1 MSGGPIKFLL
11 VDDVEENLTALDA
24 LLRRDG
30 LELIKARSAAQ
41 ALEVLLVHEVA
52 LAILDVQMPEMN
64 GFELAE
70 LMRGTA
76 RTKTV
81 PIIFVTA
88 GARDPQR
95 VFKGYESGAVDFLFK
110 PIEPHI
116 LKSKAEVFFELHRQQ
131 RELANALRFNE
142 MFMGILGHDLR
153 NPLSAMTSG
162 AQLLGRQLADEGQQR
177 TLRRMLTAAQRMSGM
192 IDQLL
197 DLTRARMAG
206 GVGFVRSRQPVDV
219 AQLVRQAID
228 ELRVAHPSR
237 PIVMTASGDGRTT
250 GDADRLL
257 QVFSNLI
264 ANAITHGTAACP
276 IVVTVEGGD
285 DDIAVAVHNGG
296 AIPADVLPTIFDP
309 FRGRGVRASSGLG
322 LGLYIA
328 RQIATAHG
336 GNVTGQSGEAG
347 TTFTVTIPRRE
358 AMATADVAREAGSPE
373 ARADSATAGAKARIL
388 IVEDDSDVREV
399 LLDLLHHEGY
409 RAMAAGD
416 GAAALR
422 TLETEPRPDL
432 ILLDL
437 TMPVLDGAGFRER
450 QLRRPPIASIP
461 VVVVSADPN
470 GAEHAA
476 RLQAAGF
483 LKKPVNI
490 DALLGMVERLTGR
503 MRPAAG
509 MTA

>member
-1 MSGGPIKFLL
+1 
-11 VDDVEENLTALDA
+11 
-24 LLRRDG
+24 
-30 LELIKARSAAQ
+30 
-41 ALEVLLVHEVA
+41 
-52 LAILDVQMPEMN
+52 
-64 GFELAE
+64 
-70 LMRGTA
+70 MRGTA

-88 GARDPQR
+88 GARDPAARLQGLR
-95 VFKGYESGAVDFLFK
+95 VGRAVDFLFK

-228 ELRVAHPSR
+228 ELRVAHAEPARSSWPR
-237 PIVMTASGDGRTT
+237 RGDGRTT
-250 GDADRLL
+250 PATQFPSACSSSSRT
-257 QVFSNLI
+257 SSRTRSPT
-264 ANAITHGTAACP
+264 ARRPARSWSRWRAGTTTSRWPYQQRRCNP
-276 IVVTVEGGD
+276 CE
-285 DDIAVAVHNGG
+285 
-296 AIPADVLPTIFDP
+296 DVLPTIFDP
-309 FRGRGVRASSGLG
+309 FRGRGVRASTNARGLG
-322 LGLYIA
+322 LEPPTSRGRSRPRTAATSPGSPGEGEDHVHVHRDDPAPRGDGHRGRRARSGLP
-328 RQIATAHG
+328 G
-336 GNVTGQSGEAG
+336 GEGRLRNG
-347 TTFTVTIPRRE
+347 RRE
-358 AMATADVAREAGSPE
+358 GAHPDRGGRLRRARGPLGPAAPRGLPRNGRRRRRRRAPDARDGAPARPHPARPHD
-373 ARADSATAGAKARIL
+373 ARARRRGLPGASGS
-388 IVEDDSDVREV
+388 E
-399 LLDLLHHEGY
+399 
-409 RAMAAGD
+409 
-416 GAAALR
+416 
-422 TLETEPRPDL
+422 
-432 ILLDL
+432 
-437 TMPVLDGAGFRER
+437 
-450 QLRRPPIASIP
+450 RPPIASIP

-483 LKKPVNI
+483 LEEARREHRRAP
-490 DALLGMVERLTGR
+490 RHGR
-503 MRPAAG
+503 G
-509 MTA
+509 V